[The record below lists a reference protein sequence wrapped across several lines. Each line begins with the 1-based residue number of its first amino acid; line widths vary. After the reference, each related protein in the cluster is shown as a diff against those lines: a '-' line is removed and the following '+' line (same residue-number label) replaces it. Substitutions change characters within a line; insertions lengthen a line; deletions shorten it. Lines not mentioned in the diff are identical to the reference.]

1 MITYCKYFYPCF
13 IAGEVLFNCNYP
25 EDPPD
30 FIFGS
35 EDVDFFPNIE
45 NIKVCVYGN
54 LKTLSEFLEDL
65 VKL

>member
-1 MITYCKYFYPCF
+1 MCVHLNDHLLQMYFYSCF

-45 NIKVCVYGN
+45 NIKVSVYGS
-54 LKTLSEFLEDL
+54 LKTA
-65 VKL
+65 